1 MDAEELQRRREE
13 RAVARRR
20 RRIRRRAGI
29 GGTLGVVVIAVVV
42 AIAAASGSGG
52 TTSNPASTSTPT
64 TRTATHAKARTPRAA
79 GHRRRGESTAAV
91 LGPATGV
98 RGTDSVPVLMYHVIA
113 APPSGAPFPGLYVQP
128 QEFAAQMQ
136 ALKQAGW
143 QAVTLDQLQAYWAK
157 GAKLPAGKPIVITFD
172 NGYHS
177 QYASA
182 LPVLRKMGWVAD
194 ENIQLTGLPPSQGG
208 LTDSE
213 VKAMVD
219 AGWELD
225 TQGISHADL
234 ITLDAAQLHDQID
247 SARKTI
253 ERRYG
258 VPVNWFCYPS
268 GHYDATVISAV
279 RAAGY
284 VGSTTVIPGWAGPS
298 SDPYRL
304 PRLRVLGGT
313 SPSSLLS
320 QIADN
325 RTASAPPGSYG
336 GA

>member
-1 MDAEELQRRREE
+1 M
-13 RAVARRR
+13 
-20 RRIRRRAGI
+20 RRRAGI
-29 GGTLGVVVIAVVV
+29 GATVAVIVIAVAV
-42 AIAAASGSGG
+42 AIASASGSDEPTEKTASQ
-52 TTSNPASTSTPT
+52 TTRSTP
-64 TRTATHAKARTPRAA
+64 ATHARAKSHRAA
-79 GHRRRGESTAAV
+79 TRHTKGESTAAV

-98 RGTDSVPVLMYHVIA
+98 RGTASVPVLMYHVIA

-128 QEFAAQMQ
+128 QEFAAQMR

-143 QAVTLDQLQAYWAK
+143 RAVTLDQLRAYWTK
-157 GAKLPAGKPIVITFD
+157 GAKLPAGKPVVITFD

-177 QYASA
+177 QYAAA

-194 ENIQLTGLPPSQGG
+194 ENIQLSGLPPSQGG
-208 LTDSE
+208 LTNDQ

-234 ITLDAAQLHDQID
+234 ITLDASQLRYQIN
-247 SARKTI
+247 SARTTI
-253 ERRYG
+253 QRRYG

-268 GHYDATVISAV
+268 GHYDATVIQAV
-279 RAAGY
+279 RAAGFI
-284 VGSTTVIPGWAGPS
+284 GSTTVVPGWAGPS

-313 SPSSLLS
+313 SPTSLLA
-320 QIADN
+320 QISDT
-325 RTASAPPGSYG
+325 RSASSPPSSYG